1 MKLHI
6 GVDTGGL
13 PHAAFVSTADM
24 TDRDG
29 ARNLIG
35 YAYPHLSKVLKVLVD
50 SGYTGADF
58 AQDVK
63 WLIGAEV
70 EVVKRNEL
78 HIFEVLPKRWIV
90 ERTFAWLDH
99 CRRLWKNCERQLHT
113 SLQMVKLAFISLLL
127 RRY

>member
-13 PHAAFVSTADM
+13 PHAMFASTADM

-35 YAYPHLSKVLKVLVD
+35 YAYPHLSKVRKVLVD
-50 SGYTGADF
+50 GGYTGADF
-58 AQDVK
+58 AEDVR

-78 HIFEVLPKRWIV
+78 HTFQVMPKRWIV

-113 SLQMVKLAFISLLL
+113 SLQMAKFAFISLLL
-127 RRY
+127 KRC

>member
-13 PHAAFVSTADM
+13 PHAMFASTADM

-35 YAYPHLSKVLKVLVD
+35 YAYPHLSKVRKVLVD
-50 SGYTGADF
+50 GGYTGDDF

-78 HIFEVLPKRWIV
+78 HTFQVMPKRWIV

-113 SLQMVKLAFISLLL
+113 SLQMAKFAFISLLL